1 MEDVDE
7 EVDVVSAGPLVVVT
21 SGTVSL
27 DVVGPVVLVSP
38 EVLVSEE
45 VEVEAGVVVVP
56 MTAPVVVLES
66 VSVVEVV

>member
-27 DVVGPVVLVSP
+27 DVVGPVVLVSS

-56 MTAPVVVLES
+56 ITAPVVVLES